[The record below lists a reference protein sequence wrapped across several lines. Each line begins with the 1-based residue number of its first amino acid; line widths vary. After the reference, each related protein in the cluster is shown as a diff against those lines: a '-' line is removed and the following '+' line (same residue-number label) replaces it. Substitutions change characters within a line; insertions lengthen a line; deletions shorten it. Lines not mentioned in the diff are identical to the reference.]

1 MAWCGRWGCQI
12 LTGSCSVLRSVLYLS
27 RLLALGREREIW
39 KMIGSKSQA
48 TEELFSIHCF
58 IYFFHSSW
66 MLPWDPLL
74 RCFLD
79 IGLSISSL
87 IPGTLLW
94 DSSWNLAS
102 FNATEIT
109 TYHIK
114 TISVELLPQRWT
126 EPSALVC
133 GTQLHHHPNPSFSFY
148 CCCCS
153 VAQSCLTLCD
163 PMDCGTPGLSSYTFT
178 QMITLKKMEPDLRME
193 NLERSN
199 VTSVLGLL

>member
-1 MAWCGRWGCQI
+1 M
-12 LTGSCSVLRSVLYLS
+12 
-27 RLLALGREREIW
+27 ALGRERDIC

-48 TEELFSIHCF
+48 IEKLFSIHCS
-58 IYFFHSSW
+58 IYFFHLSW

-74 RCFLD
+74 RCFLA
-79 IGLSISSL
+79 IGLFISPL
-87 IPGTLLW
+87 IPGNLLW
-94 DSSWNLAS
+94 DSPWNLAS
-102 FNATEIT
+102 FNAREIT

-114 TISVELLPQRWT
+114 MIWVQLLLQGWT

-133 GTQLHHHPNPSFSFY
+133 GTQLPHDSNPSFSFY

-153 VAQSCLTLCD
+153 VPQSYLTLCD
-163 PMDCGTPGLSSYTFT
+163 PMDCSTPGLSSYTFT

-199 VTSVLGLL
+199 VTSVLGLF